1 MGKDAQVDAVFT
13 DGPDAG
19 RLQFESGRLIFRGR
33 QRRVF
38 DVGALA
44 GLVVDGPDLVLK
56 DESRFRLGEVQAARW
71 FEAIAHPKSRLD
83 KMGLKA
89 GHRVAILGVEDPDL
103 GPDLAKAGAILEAGE
118 LDLLFL
124 SVDHAEDLDD
134 LEAVM
139 ARLAPRGALWVVS
152 RKGKLATI
160 RDVDIMGICRPMGL
174 VDTKVVGFSDTHTA
188 LRFVRRR

>member
-38 DVGALA
+38 DAEALR
-44 GLVVDGPDLVLK
+44 GLVVDGNDLVLK
-56 DESRFRLGEVQAARW
+56 DESRFSLGEVQATRW

-83 KMGLKA
+83 KMGLKP
-89 GHRVAILGVEDPDL
+89 GHRVAILGVNDPDL
-103 GPDLAKAGAILEAGE
+103 ATELEHGGTIAAE
-118 LDLLFL
+118 TDLDLLFL
-124 SVDHAEDLDD
+124 AVDQAEDLDD

-139 ARLAPRGALWVVS
+139 ARLASRGALWVVS
-152 RKGKLATI
+152 RKGKAATI
-160 RDVDIMGICRPMGL
+160 RDVDIMGICRPAGL

-188 LRFVRRR
+188 LRFVRRP